1 MRGGKGWVTLLW
13 NRRGL
18 QVRYWMTGCC
28 HHWFISQRSLLKF
41 LSEKRQRRLSQCQS
55 WISRLQTQPC
65 VKRLSAVDPRLFNQN
80 KNLSAL
86 NLNVLTMLARIAIGI
101 AWASESFW
109 KAFALNI
116 AIYRRTTKLQS
127 VIVLTSQLLLDVY
140 TLKTIAE
147 QLSYIHDCTLSM
159 CSYLPGCSFLR
170 TMFFCFVLF
179 FWIVR
184 KRSSDT
190 M

>member
-1 MRGGKGWVTLLW
+1 MCGGKGWVTLLW

-55 WISRLQTQPC
+55 WTSRLQTQPC

-140 TLKTIAE
+140 TFENDSRATFLYPR
-147 QLSYIHDCTLSM
+147 LH
-159 CSYLPGCSFLR
+159 SFN
-170 TMFFCFVLF
+170 V
-179 FWIVR
+179 
-184 KRSSDT
+184 
-190 M
+190 